1 MFFHLNIQNL
11 TADLKISSKESLTNI
26 EEVLRLIWILCST
39 VNYFTFIL
47 MILIIL
53 LEISENQQMISNSKK
68 LLKTLLFMSLE
79 RELML
84 IINSLW
90 EILEI

>member
-11 TADLKISSKESLTNI
+11 TVDLKISSKESLTNI
-26 EEVLRLIWILCST
+26 EEVLRLIWILCLTAS
-39 VNYFTFIL
+39 YFIFIL
-47 MILIIL
+47 MTLIIL
-53 LEISENQQMISNSKK
+53 SEILENQQMKSNSKK